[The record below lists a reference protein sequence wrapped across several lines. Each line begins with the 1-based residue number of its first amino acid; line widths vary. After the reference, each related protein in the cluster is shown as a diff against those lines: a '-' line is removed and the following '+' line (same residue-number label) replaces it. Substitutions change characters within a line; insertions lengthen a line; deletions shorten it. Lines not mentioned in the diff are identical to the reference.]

1 MNYYNSNYNNFNNY
15 DFKFNSTSNLSEL
28 SHLYENSIHEQLTK
42 CRYQVL
48 REKEI
53 VSKYGSIVYGIDH
66 LIIGSDFIISIQN
79 KWKNSKPSL
88 NHINHFI
95 KATERIGC
103 IENKCYLGIY
113 LSKMPLTS
121 YDKSAF
127 EYENSKSY
135 TNKFIEINSD
145 TEQKL
150 IYELSLTLYNYN
162 IYFYESDGSTIM
174 LE

>member
-1 MNYYNSNYNNFNNY
+1 MYNMNYNNSNYNSNF
-15 DFKFNSTSNLSEL
+15 KSNSTSKFVVLDHSL
-28 SHLYENSIHEQLTK
+28 ENSIHEQISK
-42 CRYQVL
+42 CEYQVL

-53 VSKYGSIVYGIDH
+53 VSKYGNIAYGIDH
-66 LIIGSDFIISIQN
+66 LIIGSNFIVSIQD
-79 KWKNSKPSL
+79 KWKNSKQSL

-103 IENKCYLGIY
+103 IENKYYLGIY

-121 YDKSAF
+121 NAKSAF
-127 EYENSKSY
+127 EYENTKSNV
-135 TNKFIEINSD
+135 NKFIEINSD
-145 TEQKL
+145 TEQK
-150 IYELSLTLYNYN
+150 IINKLSSTLYNYK